1 MKFDSYTLKA
11 RILPA
16 LLSAIP
22 FFVLHFYYLSPT
34 LGQFWGAFLALKIG
48 SGATLLIAFVFLLVQ
63 LSRFF
68 SKHLFENRVFAD
80 GYQLPTT
87 DHLLHADSHYSP
99 EYTKQIHARIK
110 LDFGILIPSERQE
123 LADVHRSRQVISEAV
138 SHIRQKVGAGNLTAQ
153 HNAEYGFIR
162 NLAGGSII
170 AVLVS
175 ILNIVVFWVVS
186 SNRIALAFSIV
197 LAVLYSTILFLST
210 TLIRAFGYSYAK
222 ILIQEYMALSRTNK
236 NTAVAHKTLS
246 NRKKP
251 STGSVNAGGKND
263 PETTL

>member
-1 MKFDSYTLKA
+1 MMKFDSYTVKA
-11 RILPA
+11 RVLPA

-48 SGATLLIAFVFLLVQ
+48 SDATLLIAFVFLLVQ

-68 SKHLFENRVFAD
+68 SKHLFENRLFAD

-87 DHLLHADSHYSP
+87 DYLLHADSHYSP

-110 LDFGILIPSERQE
+110 LDFGILVPSEKRE
-123 LADVHRSRQVISEAV
+123 SADVHRSRQVISEAV
-138 SHIRQKVGAGNLTAQ
+138 SHIRAKVGAGRLTAQ

-162 NLAGGSII
+162 NLVGGAII
-170 AVLVS
+170 AALIS
-175 ILNIVVFWVVS
+175 ILNIVVFRTIS
-186 SNRIALAFSIV
+186 PNRTALALSIV
-197 LAVLYSTILFLST
+197 LAVLYSALLLFST

-222 ILIQEYMALSRTNK
+222 ILMQEYM
-236 NTAVAHKTLS
+236 TLS
-246 NRKKP
+246 SPEKP
-251 STGSVNAGGKND
+251 QLS
-263 PETTL
+263 